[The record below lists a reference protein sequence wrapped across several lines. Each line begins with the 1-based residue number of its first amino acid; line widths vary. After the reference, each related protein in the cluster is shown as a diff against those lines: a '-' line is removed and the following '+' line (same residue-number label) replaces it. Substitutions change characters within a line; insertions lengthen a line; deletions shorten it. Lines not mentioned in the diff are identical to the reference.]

1 MQTYF
6 FFGLTG
12 GIQAAEGLREW
23 PYDAQHCL
31 LVLYGESFHA
41 VQEALALPRTEC
53 VGEGLVPSLGGLL
66 LSGLRPVPGGLL
78 PFPVH
83 CPLEPGKITKS
94 GPPDPSRTWALR
106 LHKNPLFPSWELK
119 HWFNPLNPCENPL
132 SCTVKSVKALWE
144 SLSPLWIIP
153 TFEDRVQTKFQIRE
167 LLWEWLLRCQISA
180 RSSVTFSRPI
190 SAREPSTCPSP
201 GLLSALKCAHRLDAN

>member
-66 LSGLRPVPGGLL
+66 LRPEACPGRLAPL
-78 PFPVH
+78 PG
-83 CPLEPGKITKS
+83 PLSTGAGENHKVRV
-94 GPPDPSRTWALR
+94 SRPFTDLSLEAPQ
-106 LHKNPLFPSWELK
+106 NPLFPSWELK

-132 SCTVKSVKALWE
+132 SCTVKSVKALWNPE
-144 SLSPLWIIP
+144 VLEIIP